1 MEKKNT
7 VDKYLDQ
14 MKCILSSK
22 QFITRSSELRGTV
35 NIAFIGSSI
44 YLLVVI
50 LLVTLP
56 VNSRQIDLR
65 VGYLIDSLL
74 LSALETE

>member
-1 MEKKNT
+1 
-7 VDKYLDQ
+7 

-65 VGYLIDSLL
+65 VGYLYDSLKL
-74 LSALETE
+74 LSLETE

>member
-1 MEKKNT
+1 
-7 VDKYLDQ
+7 
-14 MKCILSSK
+14 MKAAPAPRPAGARGGPFPEGTKLEVLS
-22 QFITRSSELRGTV
+22 GAGAPG

-56 VNSRQIDLR
+56 ANSRQIDLR
-65 VGYLIDSLL
+65 VGYLYDSLKL
-74 LSALETE
+74 LSLETE

>member
-35 NIAFIGSSI
+35 NIAFIGSVFI
-44 YLLVVI
+44 Y
-50 LLVTLP
+50 
-56 VNSRQIDLR
+56 
-65 VGYLIDSLL
+65 
-74 LSALETE
+74 